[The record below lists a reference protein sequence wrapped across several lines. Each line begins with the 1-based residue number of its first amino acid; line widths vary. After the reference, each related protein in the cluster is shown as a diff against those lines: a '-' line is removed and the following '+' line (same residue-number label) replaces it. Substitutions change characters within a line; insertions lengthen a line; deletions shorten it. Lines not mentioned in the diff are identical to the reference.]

1 MQGRE
6 PPGEQRGERLTGNV
20 TTTIGFQILFLL
32 LLFPQQSVRSV
43 SAQGSQVGPTRN
55 PHGPLVSRCEDCHT
69 LTSWK
74 PIRAFP
80 EFNHNTTRYPLR
92 GMHAKV
98 DCRSCHVKLVF
109 RDVGMK
115 CADCHADLHRGQMG
129 AQCEKCH
136 TVNGWNASI
145 QAVQD
150 HQNRFPLVGAHAVV
164 ECSACHTGA
173 AVGKFQGLST
183 DCVACHLTDVRNTK
197 TTGLDHAALN
207 FPTNCQSCHSMDTWL
222 GAGFDHAK
230 MTGFALVG
238 AHAKLDCT
246 ACHVGGRYAG
256 VPADCYS
263 CHAKDFTFA
272 GNPNHVTGGL
282 PHDCTMC
289 HTMSTWQGATFDH
302 SKFTKF
308 PLIGAHVSVACTSC
322 HVGGKFVGTPTDCYS
337 CHKPDFV
344 GTTNPSHV
352 AAGFP
357 TDCSVCHTTA
367 NWNGATFNHSNT
379 PFPLTGAHLGVGSCA
394 TCHVGGVYA
403 GLSTACVSCHMK
415 DYTST
420 TNPNHA
426 ASGIPQTCGV
436 CHSTTAWSP
445 ATFDHSKTPFPLTGG
460 HVSVAC
466 TSCHVGG
473 KYAGTPTDCYS
484 CHKPDF
490 VGTTNPNHV
499 AAGFPTDCT
508 VCHTTANWTSA
519 TFNHSNTPFPL
530 TGAHVSVA
538 CTSCHIGGKF
548 AGTPTD
554 CYSCHKPDFV
564 GTKDPNHVAAG
575 FPTGC
580 SVCHTTANWN
590 GATFNH
596 NNTPFPLTGAHL
608 SVGSCTTC
616 HVGGVYAGL
625 STACVSCHVKDY
637 NGTTNPNHAASG
649 IPQTCEVCH
658 TTSAWSP
665 ATFDHTKFTTFPLTG
680 AHVSV
685 PCASCHIGGKYA
697 GTPTDCYSCHKP
709 DFVGTTNPNHVAA
722 GFPTDCTVCH
732 STANWTGATFNHNN
746 TPFPL
751 TGAHLTVGS
760 CATCHVGG
768 VYAGL
773 STTCVSCHLKD
784 YNGTTNPPHA
794 ASGIPQ
800 TCQVCHTTTAWSPA
814 TFDHSK
820 TVFPL
825 TGVHVTVP
833 CASCHVGGK
842 YAGTPTDCYSC
853 HKPDYLGTTNPNHAA
868 AGFPT
873 TCLTCHTTTA
883 WTGATFNHTWFPVP
897 HRTATLCNDCHTNPS
912 NYAVFVCTNC
922 HTQATTDP
930 HHTGVTGYVWNST
943 NCYSCHPT
951 GKAG

>member
-1 MQGRE
+1 
-6 PPGEQRGERLTGNV
+6 
-20 TTTIGFQILFLL
+20 
-32 LLFPQQSVRSV
+32 
-43 SAQGSQVGPTRN
+43 
-55 PHGPLVSRCEDCHT
+55 
-69 LTSWK
+69 
-74 PIRAFP
+74 
-80 EFNHNTTRYPLR
+80 
-92 GMHAKV
+92 MHAKV

-109 RDVGMK
+109 KDVGMK

-150 HQNRFPLVGAHAVV
+150 HQNRFPLVGAHALV
-164 ECSACHTGA
+164 ECSACHTNA

-183 DCVACHLTDVRNTK
+183 DCVACHLTNFRNTK
-197 TTGLDHAALN
+197 TSGLDHAALN
-207 FPTNCQSCHSMDTWL
+207 FPTHCQSCHSMDTWL
-222 GAGFDHAK
+222 GASFDHAK
-230 MTGFALVG
+230 VTGFALVG
-238 AHAKLDCT
+238 AHARLDCT
-246 ACHVGGRYAG
+246 ACHVGGRFAG

-263 CHAKDFTFA
+263 CHVKEFTFA
-272 GNPNHVTGGL
+272 ANPNHVAGGF

-289 HTMSTWQGATFDH
+289 HSMASWQGATFDH
-302 SKFTKF
+302 SKFTQF
-308 PLIGAHVSVACTSC
+308 PLTGAHASVACTSC
-322 HVGGKFVGTPTDCYS
+322 HIGGKFTGTPTDCYS

-357 TDCSVCHTTA
+357 TDCTVCHTTA
-367 NWNGATFNHSNT
+367 NWTR
-379 PFPLTGAHLGVGSCA
+379 
-394 TCHVGGVYA
+394 
-403 GLSTACVSCHMK
+403 
-415 DYTST
+415 
-420 TNPNHA
+420 
-426 ASGIPQTCGV
+426 
-436 CHSTTAWSP
+436 
-445 ATFDHSKTPFPLTGG
+445 ATFDHSKFTKFPLTGG
-460 HVSVAC
+460 HVNIPC

-473 KYAGTPTDCYS
+473 KFAGTPADCYS

-490 VGTTNPNHV
+490 AGTTNPNHV
-499 AAGFPTDCT
+499 AAGFPT
-508 VCHTTANWTSA
+508 N
-519 TFNHSNTPFPL
+519 
-530 TGAHVSVA
+530 
-538 CTSCHIGGKF
+538 
-548 AGTPTD
+548 
-554 CYSCHKPDFV
+554 
-564 GTKDPNHVAAG
+564 
-575 FPTGC
+575 C
-580 SVCHTTANWN
+580 SVCHTTANWS

-608 SVGSCTTC
+608 SVGSCSTC

-625 STACVSCHVKDY
+625 STACMSCHLKDY

-658 TTSAWSP
+658 TTLAWTP
-665 ATFDHTKFTTFPLTG
+665 ATFDHSKTPFPLTG
-680 AHVSV
+680 AHAGVACS
-685 PCASCHIGGKYA
+685 SCHIGGKYA

-722 GFPTDCTVCH
+722 GFPTDCSVCH
-732 STANWTGATFNHNN
+732 STVNWAGATFNHNN

-773 STTCVSCHLKD
+773 STACVSCHLKD
-784 YNGTTNPPHA
+784 YNGTTNPNHA

-800 TCQVCHTTTAWSPA
+800 TCEVCHTTTAWSPA
-814 TFDHSK
+814 TFDHSQ
-820 TVFPL
+820 TPFPL
-825 TGVHVTVP
+825 TGAHVTVP

-897 HRTATLCNDCHTNPS
+897 HRTATLCVDCHTNPS

-930 HHTGVTGYVWNST
+930 HHTGVAGYVWNST

-951 GKAG
+951 GTTN